1 MKKLVGVLI
10 SLFFVTGAFAGSYE
24 DAIFNFW
31 LREFKNGT
39 IISGDDYDYQADYDY
54 YDDFGEDYDTID
66 ISLHMTQGIVDIQ
79 YTNSIDDQICIFI
92 KYHSPKEAQS
102 IFFRLLERTENLLTD
117 THAAATLLK
126 LMEVSVTPKL
136 EESTQSA
143 CETAKIYTNMT
154 LSEIRAL

>member
-1 MKKLVGVLI
+1 MKKLIGLVAALLCV
-10 SLFFVTGAFAGSYE
+10 SEAFAGNYE
-24 DAIFNFW
+24 DAIYNYW

-39 IISGDDYDYQADYDY
+39 VISGDDYDYQADYDY
-54 YDDFGEDYDTID
+54 YDDYGEDYDTID
-66 ISLHMTQGIVDIQ
+66 ISLYMAQGIVDIQ
-79 YTNSIDDQICIFI
+79 YTNSIDEQICIFI
-92 KYHSPKEAQS
+92 KYHSPKKAQS

-117 THAAATLLK
+117 TRAVDTLLK

-136 EESTQSA
+136 EESTQST